1 MHNTGLAAMGRL
13 YEGGDLAAALAQTRA
28 RTLAIYSHL
37 DLAALRVPQLAIVNL
52 PLWEL
57 SHIAWFQEYWCLRGG
72 DESRPALLPDSD
84 SLFNSS
90 TVPHATRWSLDY
102 PGEARLRQYMADTL
116 EATLETLEGG
126 RQEAG
131 GGRTTDRY
139 FFELALRH
147 EDMHGEALLMTLQT
161 LSLPAP
167 PIDAPLAPRAPS
179 RAPSSDIAFA
189 GGTFV
194 QGSPPG
200 GFVFDNEMG
209 AHEVTVAPFSMASRP
224 VTQGEF
230 ADYLDDSGGAPPAHW
245 RRDSGQWLAR
255 RFDRWMPI
263 ERSFPMVHVSLAQ
276 AQLYCDWAGRRL
288 PTESEWEF
296 AATHDSGNALEAL
309 SGAVWQWTTT
319 PFAPYPGFEPGPYRD
334 YSQPWFHD
342 HTVLR
347 GGSFA
352 TQERI
357 ATRRYRNF
365 YKPERSDPFAGLR
378 TCAVEA
384 R

>member
-1 MHNTGLAAMGRL
+1 MGRL
-13 YEGGDLAAALAQTRA
+13 YEGGDLAAALAETRA

-37 DLAALRVPQLAIVNL
+37 DLAALAVPQVAIVNL

-57 SHIAWFQEYWCLRGG
+57 AHIAWFQEYWCLRGG
-72 DESRPALLPDSD
+72 DDSRPTLLPNSD
-84 SLFNSS
+84 GLFNSS
-90 TVPHATRWSLDY
+90 TVPHATRWSLPY

-116 EATLETLEGG
+116 DATLQALG
-126 RQEAG
+126 RIGARHEARG
-131 GGRTTDRY
+131 TRTTDRY

-167 PIDAPLAPRAPS
+167 PISSPLAPRAS
-179 RAPSSDIAFA
+179 GLAPSIDIHFA
-189 GGTFV
+189 GGTFL
-194 QGSPPG
+194 QGTAAG
-200 GFVFDNEMG
+200 AFIFDNESR
-209 AHEVTVAPFSMASRP
+209 AHEVTVAPFAMASRL

-263 ERSFPMVHVSLAQ
+263 ERFYPMVHVSFTQ

-296 AATHDSGNALEAL
+296 AATHDGGNALEAL
-309 SGAVWQWTTT
+309 SGAVWQWTAT

-352 TQERI
+352 TQDRI